1 MFPRWFYSEVSPKP
15 AMLLPVKWQW
25 HGQGTA
31 GTIPGPAAGAGPSLW
46 EQPPLPCFTR
56 RSFQLWLS
64 HSCCSSFSLLVL
76 DGSFPWKPTLGRAAG
91 WDKHG

>member
-1 MFPRWFYSEVSPKP
+1 MARAGESRDHPWAP
-15 AMLLPVKWQW
+15 LL
-25 HGQGTA
+25 
-31 GTIPGPAAGAGPSLW
+31 
-46 EQPPLPCFTR
+46 EQDQAIGNSPPLPCFTR